1 MSRVEVLGVPGTFL
15 VALLGVGAAITAD
28 VVPGV
33 FSVDDNNYLI
43 NVVALRHGR
52 VTVPQTDG
60 LPPSSELLFF
70 DPGPWTRSVTS
81 TPVASTA
88 PPLYAPIAL
97 PFSFLGWRGLV
108 ALNTLA
114 YLATTTLVFVY
125 VRRHASAA
133 PTPWLA
139 AAAFA
144 LAGFSIEYAQGVW
157 PHMLSVSLC
166 TAGILLGARVA
177 ARGRVHDAVMA
188 GALLGVAAGVRYQN
202 VILLGAVGAGLL
214 VFAGRRWTTIAAFA
228 ASAAIPLAASSAINY
243 ARLGSL
249 NPISKGPGYMTLGV
263 GAHAAGPW
271 WDPLVMLW
279 AKVVDFSARP
289 PITGAGTE
297 GWLHYEA
304 ATGAHL
310 MLADTL
316 QKGFVQSAPWAL
328 VGFLVLAAVWMVPRY
343 FDAATSRQLRFM
355 SMPVAALL
363 AVMSLTAGRHEGYT
377 FNQRYLLELVPLT
390 AIAFALALD
399 RVAWRPRDV
408 AIGALAGALVVMAIL
423 TLTPPVGTSADSLW
437 LLRHVLLFKTPI
449 VLGAMLVA
457 GWLLAARIRHG
468 PFAAALAIGLCLG
481 WGFTLHHADDLRA
494 SHRSRQYN
502 ADRTARLAQV
512 VQDGMVIVSY
522 WYGDDAAVP
531 LLLERDFVVL
541 DTRADEGRD
550 APALVRD
557 LLGRGRR
564 VLLLGEGFPPAVLA
578 RVVNGLERKRLPVP
592 GLDLYEL
599 SPGQ

>member
-1 MSRVEVLGVPGTFL
+1 VPATFV
-15 VALLGVGAAITAD
+15 VALIGLGAAITAD

-60 LPPSSELLFF
+60 LPPSAELLFF
-70 DPGPWTRSVTS
+70 DPGPWTRTVTS

-97 PFSFLGWRGLV
+97 PFSFGGWRGLV
-108 ALNTLA
+108 ALNTAA
-114 YLATTTLVFVY
+114 YLLTSLMVFAYTRQHATREL
-125 VRRHASAA
+125 
-133 PTPWLA
+133 TPWLA

-144 LAGFSIEYAQGVW
+144 LAGFSIEYAEGVW
-157 PHMLSVSLC
+157 PHMLSVGLC
-166 TAGILLGARVA
+166 TAGILLGARA
-177 ARGRVHDAVMA
+177 AGQGGVRDAALA
-188 GALLGVAAGVRYQN
+188 GAALGIAAGVRYQN
-202 VILLGAVGAGLL
+202 VILLAGLGAGLL
-214 VFAGRRWTTIAAFA
+214 VFAWRRWLAIAAFA
-228 ASAAIPLAASSAINY
+228 AGAAVPLAASSAINY

-249 NPISKGPGYMTLGV
+249 NPISKGPGYMTLAV
-263 GAHAAGPW
+263 GAHASEAW

-297 GWLHYEA
+297 GWLHYEP

-316 QKGFVQSAPWAL
+316 QKAFVQSAPWAL
-328 VGFLVLAAVWMVPRY
+328 VGFLVLAAAWIAPRY
-343 FDAATSRQLRFM
+343 FDATTSRQLRFM

-363 AVMSLTAGRHEGYT
+363 AVMSLTSGRHEGYT

-399 RVAWRPRDV
+399 RVAWRPPLV
-408 AIGALAGALVVMAIL
+408 AVGAVAGALIVMAIL
-423 TLTPPVGTSADSLW
+423 TLTPPVGTAADGLW

-449 VLGAMLVA
+449 ALGAMLVA
-457 GWLLAARIRHG
+457 GWLLAARFRHG
-468 PFAAALAIGLCLG
+468 PLAAAVAIGLCLG
-481 WGFTLHHADDLRA
+481 WGFTLHYADDVRA
-494 SHRSRQYN
+494 SHRSRRYN
-502 ADRTARLAQV
+502 AQRTARLAPV
-512 VQDGMVIVSY
+512 VQDGMVIVTY

-531 LLLERDFVVL
+531 LLLERDFLML

-550 APALVRD
+550 APALVRE
-557 LLGRGRR
+557 LLGRRRR
-564 VLLLGEGFPPAVLA
+564 VLLLGEGFPAPVLA
-578 RVVNGLERKRLPVP
+578 RVVNGLEKKRLPAP

-599 SPGQ
+599 SAAQ